1 MYDFGGTSSAERNE
15 FFMGLFDSAAHN
27 LAEQALDATWYKQRV
42 INHNLNNMDTPDYK
56 AKTVEFKLLLEEKCK
71 CKYHGGITHDV
82 CGHKGQVEEANFMNG
97 GNVPKLSVITT
108 YETNTNQ
115 ILDGNNVDMEKEQNA
130 LTDAQYQY
138 SALTDYLN
146 NNYSMIRKAVSKG

>member
-1 MYDFGGTSSAERNE
+1 
-15 FFMGLFDSAAHN
+15 MGLFDSNAHN

-42 INHNLNNMDTPDYK
+42 INHNISNNDTPDYK
-56 AKTVEFKLLLEEKCK
+56 AKTVEFKLILDEMCK
-71 CKYHGGITHDV
+71 CKYHEGIE
-82 CGHKGQVEEANFMNG
+82 HKGCHSGTQKIATDP
-97 GNVPKLSVITT
+97 PKLTVITT
-108 YETNTNQ
+108 YETNTAQ

-130 LTDAQYQY
+130 LTNAQFQY